1 MKKLTFLILAA
12 FILVASGL
20 NAQQTNTVTFIAD
33 LTDMIAQG
41 FDSATDTLEVRGL
54 DWDSGADVT
63 VTGDRF
69 LTVDPGNANL
79 YQTTLTIVTTSN
91 IAVGDS
97 LRWKFHGYPENRFD
111 PAWEPGVGSYD
122 GRPMYVQADGSTFDE
137 GPHVPRMQM
146 LVAGVTN
153 EVTFKADLTD
163 LFGSGVGVF
172 DPDVDGIEVR
182 GFWADNGN
190 FDTDATFTGVNQ
202 MERNLDPGV
211 VYETTIMVTAPAP
224 FGAGTTT
231 GWKFK
236 TYPDDRWADGGWEIG
251 SPVGYTFVA
260 DGATNVLDA
269 RVPNCVPKQGPLGQP
284 VDVLFQCYVPD
295 NALNRYDSSLIPRE
309 EITFLIL
316 KGDNAGIGAWAGD
329 WIAADTAVAGAIAC
343 YDNGLFGDAVAGD
356 YIFSRTVTFA
366 DTITAGGVIFKFG
379 AEYPGALAASGGSA
393 PLDNAKGSGQNF
405 TFFLE
410 ATDTTV
416 VLLEEWPLTGNPVG
430 VEEIDGQIPSDYTL
444 AQNFPNPFNP
454 STKIRYTV
462 PVQANVSLRIYDV
475 LGKEVAEL
483 INAEQSAGTY
493 EATFDASQLSSGI
506 YFYKLDAGN
515 VTISKKMMLLK

>member
-1 MKKLTFLILAA
+1 MKKLTLLFAA

-33 LTDMIAQG
+33 LTDMISQG
-41 FDSATDTLEVRGL
+41 FDSATDTLEIRGL
-54 DWDSGADVT
+54 DWDDGADVT

-69 LTVDPGNANL
+69 LTVDPGNSNL
-79 YQTTLTIVTTSN
+79 YQTTLTIVTTAN

-111 PAWEPGVGSYD
+111 PAWEPGSGSYD

-137 GPHVPRMQM
+137 GPHVPMMQM
-146 LVAGVTN
+146 LVAGVSN

-163 LFGSGVGVF
+163 LWGTGVGYF
-172 DPDVDGIEVR
+172 DPAIDGIEVR

-190 FDTDATFTGVNQ
+190 FDTDATFTGINQ
-202 MERNLDPGV
+202 MTRNLDPGV
-211 VYETTIMVTAPAP
+211 VYETTITVTAPAP
-224 FGAGTTT
+224 HGAGATT
-231 GWKFK
+231 GYKFK
-236 TYPDDRWADGGWEIG
+236 TFPDDRWADGGWEIG

-260 DGATNVLDA
+260 NGASNVLDA
-269 RVPNCVPKQGPLGQP
+269 RVPNVVPKQGPLGQP

-316 KGDNAGIGAWAGD
+316 KGDNPGIGAWGGD
-329 WIAADTAVAGAIAC
+329 WVASDTLLHGAIAC
-343 YDNGLFGDAVAGD
+343 YDDGQNGDLVAGD

-366 DTITAGGVIFKFG
+366 DSITAGGVIYKFG
-379 AEYPGALAASGGSA
+379 AEYPAASTISGSA

-410 ATDTTV
+410 ASDTTV
-416 VLLEEWPLTGNPVG
+416 VLSDEWPLTGDPVG

-462 PVQANVSLRIYDV
+462 PEQANVSLKIYDV

-483 INAEQSAGTY
+483 VNVEQTAGTY
-493 EATFDASQLSSGI
+493 EASFDASRLSSGI
-506 YFYKLDAGN
+506 YFYQLSAGN

>member
-1 MKKLTFLILAA
+1 MKKLTLFFAALILAA
-12 FILVASGL
+12 SSLS
-20 NAQQTNTVTFIAD
+20 AQQTNTVTFIAD
-33 LTDMIAQG
+33 LTDMISQG

-69 LTVDPGNANL
+69 LTVDPGNSNL

-122 GRPMYVQADGSTFDE
+122 GRPLYVQADGSTFDE
-137 GPHVPRMQM
+137 GPHVPRMDM
-146 LVAGVTN
+146 FVTGVSN

-163 LFGSGVGVF
+163 LFGTGVGVF
-172 DPDVDGIEVR
+172 DPAIDGIEVR

-190 FDTDATFTGVNQ
+190 FDTDATFSGVNQ
-202 MERNLDPGV
+202 MTRNLDPGV
-211 VYETTIMVTAPAP
+211 VYETTITVEAPAG
-224 FGAGTTT
+224 FSAGATT

-260 DGATNVLDA
+260 NGASNVLDP

-284 VDVLFQCYVPD
+284 VDVLFQCFVPED
-295 NALNRYDSSLIPRE
+295 ALNRYDSSLIPRD
-309 EITFLIL
+309 EISFLIL
-316 KGDNAGIGAWAGD
+316 KGDNPAIGAWAGD
-329 WIAADTAVAGAIAC
+329 WVANDTLTAGAIAC

-379 AEYPGALAASGGSA
+379 AAYPAAGTISGSA

-405 TFFLE
+405 SFQLE
-410 ATDTTV
+410 AVDTTV
-416 VLLEEWPLTGNPVG
+416 VLYEEWPLTGTPVG
-430 VEEIDGQIPSDYTL
+430 VEEIDGQIPSDYSL

-462 PVQANVSLRIYDV
+462 PEQANVSLKIYDV

-483 INAEQSAGTY
+483 VNVEQSAGTY
-493 EATFDASQLSSGI
+493 EASFDASRLSSGI
-506 YFYKLDAGN
+506 YFYQLTAGS
-515 VTISKKMMLLK
+515 VTISK